1 MMGHIVC
8 WRSGQVV
15 VARRVPRGAM
25 QLVTGHGRRLNRVLG
40 VCARHA
46 YDGKTL
52 LVPGVHEAKT
62 DVEALEAVRQFKQ
75 MLLKR
80 LARGPHRRTK
90 EPRLL

>member
-1 MMGHIVC
+1 MGHIVC

-40 VCARHA
+40 ACARQA

-52 LVPGVHEAKT
+52 LVPGVPEAAT
-62 DVEALEAVRQFKQ
+62 DLEALEAVRRFKQ
-75 MLLKR
+75 MLLKL
-80 LARGPHRRTK
+80 LARGPHRRAK